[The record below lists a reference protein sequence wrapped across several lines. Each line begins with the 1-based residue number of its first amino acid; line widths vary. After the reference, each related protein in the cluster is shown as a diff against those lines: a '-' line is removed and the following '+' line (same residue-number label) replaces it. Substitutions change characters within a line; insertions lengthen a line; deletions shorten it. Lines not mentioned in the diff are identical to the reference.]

1 MAKKFTKD
9 FKHFFIRGLA
19 AVLPA
24 MLTVM
29 ILLWAVGFVYNY
41 LGRYIHFGVQW
52 IVVQA
57 QSLVTGNLSLRGTD
71 EFWVSVK
78 NIWQDYH
85 RSFIGFVLAFVAI
98 YMFGRFL
105 ASFVGRSLWIV
116 AERTIFRAPVVK
128 QIYPSIKQVTDFLLA
143 QRQLEFSGVVSVEYP
158 RKGIWSLGLVTGPGM
173 RTLTEGLGSELLTV
187 FIPSS
192 PTPVTGYTITVRRDE
207 VIDLPISIDD
217 ALKFTVSGG
226 LIKPPTQR
234 LVGQPHNNHE
244 QNFSY
249 DASNGKEKPE

>member
-1 MAKKFTKD
+1 MDDLLQGIGPGVLQLVSEKFTKD

-24 MLTVM
+24 VLTVM
-29 ILLWAVGFVYNY
+29 ALIWAIGFVYKY
-41 LGRYIHFGVQW
+41 LGKYINTGVQW
-52 IVVQA
+52 FVVQA
-57 QSLVTGNLSLRGTD
+57 QSLVAGDLNLRGAD
-71 EFWVSVK
+71 AYWDSVK
-78 NIWQDYH
+78 DIWQAYH
-85 RSFIGFVLAFVAI
+85 LSFIGFVLAFVAI

-105 ASFVGRSLWIV
+105 ASFVGRSIWVV
-116 AERTIFRAPVVK
+116 AERTVFRTPIVK
-128 QIYPSIKQVTDFLLA
+128 QIYPMLKQVTDFLLA

-158 RKGIWSLGLVTGPGM
+158 RKGIWSLGLVTGSGM

-226 LIKPPTQR
+226 LIKPPGQR
-234 LVGQPHNNHE
+234 PTEQADNNHE
-244 QNFSY
+244 
-249 DASNGKEKPE
+249 